1 MQPALFHESIQDALR
16 EVIRAAGGAKIVGS
30 KLWPSLPVDQAASK
44 ISDCLNPDRRQHFN
58 ETEVLHLLRL
68 LRLGREVECHAGLH
82 YIASI
87 CGYSQPEP
95 VTPADEVQA
104 LQQQFILAT
113 KELKAMSQRLEAIT
127 ARANL
132 QAVR

>member
-16 EVIRAAGGAKIVGS
+16 EVIRTAGGAKVVGA

-44 ISDCLNPDRRQHFN
+44 ISDCLNADRRQHFSEN
-58 ETEVLHLLRL
+58 EMLHLLRI
-68 LRLGREVECHAGLH
+68 GREIDCHAAMH

-87 CGYSQPEP
+87 SGYSQPEP

-132 QAVR
+132 SAVR

>member
-16 EVIRAAGGAKIVGS
+16 EVIRTAGGAKIVGS

-68 LRLGREVECHAGLH
+68 GR
-82 YIASI
+82 
-87 CGYSQPEP
+87 
-95 VTPADEVQA
+95 EVQA

-113 KELKAMSQRLEAIT
+113 KELNAMSQRLEAIT

>member
-16 EVIRAAGGAKIVGS
+16 EVIRAAGGAKIVGA

-44 ISDCLNPDRRQHFN
+44 ISDCLNPDTRQHFI
-58 ETEVLHLLRL
+58 EAELLHLLRI
-68 LRLGREVECHAGLH
+68 GREIDCHAAMH

-87 CGYSQPEP
+87 CGYSQPDP

-104 LQQQFILAT
+104 LQQQFTVPAQRPR
-113 KELKAMSQRLEAIT
+113 SNCQRLEAIT
-127 ARANL
+127 ARANI

>member
-16 EVIRAAGGAKIVGS
+16 EVIRTAGGAKIVGS

-68 LRLGREVECHAGLH
+68 GR
-82 YIASI
+82 
-87 CGYSQPEP
+87 
-95 VTPADEVQA
+95 EVQA

-113 KELKAMSQRLEAIT
+113 KELKALSQRLEAIT

>member
-1 MQPALFHESIQDALR
+1 MQQALFHESIHDALR
-16 EVIRAAGGAKIVGS
+16 EVIRAAGGSKVVGC

-58 ETEVLHLLRL
+58 EAELLHLLRI
-68 LRLGREVECHAGLH
+68 GREM
-82 YIASI
+82 
-87 CGYSQPEP
+87 
-95 VTPADEVQA
+95 QA

-132 QAVR
+132 TAVR

>member
-1 MQPALFHESIQDALR
+1 MQQALFHESIQDALR
-16 EVIRAAGGAKIVGS
+16 EVIRAAGGSKIVGC

-44 ISDCLNPDRRQHFN
+44 ISDCLNPDRRQHLN
-58 ETEVLHLLRL
+58 ETEMLHLLRI
-68 LRLGREVECHAGLH
+68 GREIECHAAMH

-87 CGYSQPEP
+87 CGYAQPDP

>member
-1 MQPALFHESIQDALR
+1 MQQALFHESIHDALR
-16 EVIRAAGGAKIVGS
+16 EVIRAAGGSKVVGC

-58 ETEVLHLLRL
+58 EAELLHLLRI
-68 LRLGREVECHAGLH
+68 GCEIDCHAAMH
-82 YIASI
+82 YVASI
-87 CGYSQPEP
+87 CGYSQPDP

-132 QAVR
+132 TAVR

>member
-1 MQPALFHESIQDALR
+1 MQPALFHESIQGALR
-16 EVIRAAGGAKIVGS
+16 EVIRAAGGAKILGA

-44 ISDCLNPDRRQHFN
+44 ISDCLNLDRRQHFS
-58 ETEVLHLLRL
+58 EAELLHLLRI
-68 LRLGREVECHAGLH
+68 GRELDCHAARH

-113 KELKAMSQRLEAIT
+113 KELKAMSQRLESIT
-127 ARANL
+127 ARANI

>member
-1 MQPALFHESIQDALR
+1 M
-16 EVIRAAGGAKIVGS
+16 VGC

-58 ETEVLHLLRL
+58 ETELLHLLRI
-68 LRLGREVECHAGLH
+68 GREIDCHAAMH
-82 YIASI
+82 YVAAI
-87 CGYSQPEP
+87 CGYSQPDP

-132 QAVR
+132 TAVR